1 MSLAERLGYSADDR
15 VLILNADD
23 VGSTHA
29 SNAATFECLER
40 GSLTSGSILVPAGW
54 FPEVAAYAR
63 DHPKADLGIHLT
75 LTCEYN
81 EYRWRPLTERSAGP
95 GLYDEEGYL
104 WRTSAQ
110 AIAHISAE
118 EAELELRAQIDN
130 ALAAGVDVTH
140 LDTHMGTVLQPK
152 FIEAYFSLGL
162 EYKIPI
168 FAFRPNPE
176 RLRKAGLEDY
186 WAVLEPQL
194 QRLDDAGFPVLD
206 HIFETKLE
214 VLPGERSGYFT
225 GIFETLRQGVTHFL
239 VHPTLAS
246 EEVAA
251 MTASAPS
258 RAMDYEL
265 FKDRSIA
272 EELARLEIHTITYRE
287 IREAYREGRLGIDA
301 SSS

>member
-15 VLILNADD
+15 VLIPNADD

-29 SNAATFECLER
+29 SNAATFECLEQ

-63 DHPKADLGIHLT
+63 DHPQADLGIHLT

-81 EYRWRPLTERSAGP
+81 EYRWRPLTECSAGP
-95 GLYDEEGYL
+95 GLFDEEGYQ
-104 WRTSAQ
+104 WRTRAEAVEHVSAK
-110 AIAHISAE
+110 
-118 EAELELRAQIDN
+118 EAEVELRAQIDT
-130 ALAAGVDVTH
+130 ALDAGVDVTH
-140 LDTHMGTVLQPK
+140 FDTHMGTVLQPK
-152 FIEAYFSLGL
+152 FIDAYFSLAL
-162 EYKIPI
+162 EYRIPI

-194 QRLDDAGFPVLD
+194 QRLDNAGFPVLD

-214 VLPGERSGYFT
+214 VTPEERSNYFT
-225 GIFETLRQGVTHFL
+225 GIFEALRPGITHFL
-239 VHPTLAS
+239 VHPALLS
-246 EEVAA
+246 DEVAA
-251 MTASAPS
+251 MTESAPS
-258 RAMDYEL
+258 RALDYEH
-265 FKDRSIA
+265 FRDKSIA
-272 EELARLEIHTITYRE
+272 EELGRLGIHTITYRE

-301 SSS
+301 S